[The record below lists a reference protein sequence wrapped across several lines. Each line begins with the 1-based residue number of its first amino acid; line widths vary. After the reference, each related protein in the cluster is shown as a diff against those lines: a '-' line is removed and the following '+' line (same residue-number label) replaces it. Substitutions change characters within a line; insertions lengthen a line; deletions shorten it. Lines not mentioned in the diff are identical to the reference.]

1 MAEFSRRPGEVVLK
15 TCTCLTVRQA
25 SRAVSQFYDEM
36 LTAVEISS
44 GQFTLLAQIK
54 LKESST
60 ISALAQRLLI
70 ERTTLTRN
78 VQLLQERGLVEV
90 FGGTSDKRQR
100 MMNLTVQGELLLA
113 RAFPSWDEAQ
123 TQLSDALG
131 KTGWNGAIKAMEALI
146 AGLAQ
151 PDSVTIA
158 ARVPHRTPQ
167 GKSAVPDL
175 PGRLTQVQLQRLRSQ
190 LCMCTSLRRCV
201 RKISK
206 FYDDRLRSRGVKISQ
221 LHIIAAVG
229 ASPGTRITDFAEML
243 TLDQTTLTRMF
254 QRLSEL
260 GLVTQ
265 HRPESRKRG
274 VWLTT
279 SGEQALKEAF
289 TGWKAAQSSIDAI
302 LTEESEVRVRETMSA
317 ILNAASNV
325 SRLQESIEG

>member
-36 LTAVEISS
+36 LTPVEISS

-78 VQLLQERGLVEV
+78 VRLLQERGLVEV
-90 FGGTSDKRQR
+90 VGATSDKRQR
-100 MMNLTVQGELLLA
+100 MMNLTAQGELLLV

-131 KTGWNGAIKAMEALI
+131 KTGWNGAIKAMEVLI
-146 AGLAQ
+146 AGVAQ
-151 PDSVTIA
+151 PELVTTV
-158 ARVPHRTPQ
+158 ARVPHRTRP
-167 GKSAVPDL
+167 GRSAVPDL
-175 PGRLTQVQLQRLRSQ
+175 PGRLTQLQLQRLRSQ

-201 RKISK
+201 RTISK
-206 FYDDRLRSRGVKISQ
+206 FYDDSLRPLGVKISQ

-229 ASPGTRITDFAEML
+229 ASPGTRITDFVEML

-265 HRPESRKRG
+265 HRPESQKRG

-289 TGWKAAQSSIDAI
+289 SGWKAAQAAMDAI
-302 LTEESEVRVRETMSA
+302 LTEANEAHVGEAMSA
-317 ILNAASNV
+317 ILNAASSV
-325 SRLQESIEG
+325 SRLQESMEG